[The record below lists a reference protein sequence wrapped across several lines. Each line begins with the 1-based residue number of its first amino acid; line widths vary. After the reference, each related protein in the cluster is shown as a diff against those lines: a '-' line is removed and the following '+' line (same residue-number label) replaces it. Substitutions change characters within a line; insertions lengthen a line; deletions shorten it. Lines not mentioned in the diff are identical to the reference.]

1 MNRFDWAALLEA
13 ARSAGVRPVEFWRL
27 TPAEFAFLIGRSG
40 QAPLTRAGLADL
52 AAAFP
57 DLKKDQTNGRD

>member
-1 MNRFDWAALLEA
+1 MNRFAWAGLLEA
-13 ARSAGVRPVEFWRL
+13 ARSVGVKPVEFWRL
-27 TPAEFAFLIGRSG
+27 TPAEFAFLVGRSG

-57 DLKKDQTNGRD
+57 DLKKDQTNERD